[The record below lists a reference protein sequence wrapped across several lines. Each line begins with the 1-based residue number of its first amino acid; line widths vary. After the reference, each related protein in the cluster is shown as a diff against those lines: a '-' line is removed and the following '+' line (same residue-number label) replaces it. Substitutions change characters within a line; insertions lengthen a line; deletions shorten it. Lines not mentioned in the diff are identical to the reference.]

1 MPRVFSCLTP
11 ENLAGGEERLKKTK
25 EEVSEREN
33 KLLNLIRQTSF
44 GEVKIIIQDG
54 EPIRVEEV
62 KKSIKL

>member
-1 MPRVFSCLTP
+1 MCLTP
-11 ENLAGGEERLKKTK
+11 KNLAGGEERVKKTK

>member
-1 MPRVFSCLTP
+1 M
-11 ENLAGGEERLKKTK
+11 KKTK
-25 EEVSEREN
+25 EEISEREN

>member
-1 MPRVFSCLTP
+1 M
-11 ENLAGGEERLKKTK
+11 KKTK
-25 EEVSEREN
+25 EEISEREN
-33 KLLNLIRQTSF
+33 KLINLIRQTSF

>member
-1 MPRVFSCLTP
+1 M
-11 ENLAGGEERLKKTK
+11 KKTK

>member
-1 MPRVFSCLTP
+1 M
-11 ENLAGGEERLKKTK
+11 KKTK
-25 EEVSEREN
+25 EEISERES

-62 KKSIKL
+62 KNP

>member
-1 MPRVFSCLTP
+1 M
-11 ENLAGGEERLKKTK
+11 KKTK
-25 EEVSEREN
+25 EEISERES